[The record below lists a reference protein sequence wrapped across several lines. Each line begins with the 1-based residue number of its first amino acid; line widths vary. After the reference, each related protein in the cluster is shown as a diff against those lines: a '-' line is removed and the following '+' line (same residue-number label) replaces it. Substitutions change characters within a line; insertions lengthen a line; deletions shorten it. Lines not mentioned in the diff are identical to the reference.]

1 MRIAAAI
8 KKNQE
13 FDPNTFL
20 ATIGGGRKI
29 LSVARKKRSS
39 HKGGCGL
46 RFLYSKRKEETHGRI
61 HDRQGSN
68 ETLAEMVGTLP
79 SEKVLRR
86 QSHRFRPWPRL
97 SIANRSKTAPQKC

>member
-29 LSVARKKRSS
+29 LSVAKKETIFAQGRMRTPFFIFKKERGDSRS
-39 HKGGCGL
+39 
-46 RFLYSKRKEETHGRI
+46 Y
-61 HDRQGSN
+61 
-68 ETLAEMVGTLP
+68 P
-79 SEKVLRR
+79 
-86 QSHRFRPWPRL
+86 
-97 SIANRSKTAPQKC
+97 